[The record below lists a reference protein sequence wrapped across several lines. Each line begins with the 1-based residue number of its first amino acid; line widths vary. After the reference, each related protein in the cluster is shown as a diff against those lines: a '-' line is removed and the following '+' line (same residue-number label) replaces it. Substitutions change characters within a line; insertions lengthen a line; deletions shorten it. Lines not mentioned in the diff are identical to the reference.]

1 MMSFFYQTETADEE
15 DHAASGFPAGSMDC
29 EDPSYIRGALLEDR
43 AQAV

>member
-1 MMSFFYQTETADEE
+1 MMSFFYPTEIADR
-15 DHAASGFPAGSMDC
+15 DKHAAAGFPAGSMDR